1 MGRVGRVGQV
11 GRVRGLRRLGGLGGL
26 GQIFWLYM
34 AVYGKVFVI
43 LRGGIL
49 IIRDF
54 MSFEKTIIY
63 FIVKFTYNNW
73 VHILDSLIALGIGW
87 WGYLLTIDSPIYFGK
102 ISIQKY
108 IIISLLLLGLIIW
121 SIVIKGKRNK
131 KNIELEEKRNK
142 RNVELEEKIKEKD
155 EENAILSEKIQLLE
169 NKTQEIHNSYYEIF
183 DIYLSSLFLKLKL
196 NDNDR
201 ISLYKYEEEDENFL
215 IIGRYASNPSYNKRN
230 RNLYTKEGL
239 IAKAWDNGEVFIID
253 GIPDYKETM
262 KPKEKKKYFKHIK
275 TICTIS
281 DETLRQITMKS
292 RSFYMR
298 AFNNISGIHR
308 SSIIV
313 IESINE
319 RAFEKDK
326 LNIIIEEEEK
336 RLIAFIE
343 KMNWKLPK
351 LSNAKK
357 LDF

>member
-1 MGRVGRVGQV
+1 MFLKFGAKVGGEI
-11 GRVRGLRRLGGLGGL
+11 GKEKKGGS
-26 GQIFWLYM
+26 FWLHM

-54 MSFEKTIIY
+54 MSFEKTNIY
-63 FIVKFTYNNW
+63 FIVKFIHNNW

-102 ISIQKY
+102 ISIQKN

-131 KNIELEEKRNK
+131 KNIELEEK
-142 RNVELEEKIKEKD
+142 IKEKD
-155 EENAILSEKIQLLE
+155 EENALLSEKIQLLE

-183 DIYLSSLFLKLKL
+183 DIYLSSLFFKLKL

-201 ISLYKYEEEDENFL
+201 ISLYKYEEEDESFL

-262 KPKEKKKYFKHIK
+262 KPKEKKKYFEYIK

-281 DETLRQITMKS
+281 DKTLKQITMKS

-298 AFNNISGIHR
+298 AFNNINGIHR

-326 LNIIIEEEEK
+326 LNTIIEEEEK